1 MVGAMKVT
9 FLTWEYP
16 PNVYGGAGVHVQNLV
31 QGLKNKIDIEVR
43 TLLPNSS
50 LAAEME
56 ETGGIRILRYPGWEY
71 TTSESKPSKVL
82 SAFSTDLAMVKDPIA
97 GQIVHAHT
105 WYTSLAGYYAKHL
118 YDQKLIMTVHSLE
131 PLRPWKKEALGNGYL
146 LSTWAEKIGLEA
158 CDRII
163 AVSNSDKKDII
174 ECYRLPPE
182 RIKVIPNG
190 VDEEAFHRHENHA
203 VLTTYGIRKP
213 YALFLGRL
221 SRQKGIFDLISASSK
236 LDGQVTLVIVTG
248 APDEEGLDEKLSKRL
263 KGLSNIIWI
272 NKMLPQNEV
281 IALLSAS
288 SVFVAPSLYEPFGIM
303 NLEAMACER
312 PVVSTRVGG
321 ITDVVLD
328 GETGLLVPPNNPDE
342 LSNAVNR
349 IVADPK
355 LSERMGEAGRRRVED
370 RFTWDKVAMET
381 LSLYNEVT
389 G

>member
-1 MVGAMKVT
+1 MKVT

-43 TLLPNSS
+43 TLLPSRS
-50 LAAEME
+50 PAAEIE
-56 ETGGIRILRYPGWEY
+56 ETGGLRILRYPGWGYIE
-71 TTSESKPSKVL
+71 SESKLSKVL
-82 SAFSTDLAMVKDPIA
+82 SVFSTDLAMVKDSIT

-118 YDQKLIMTVHSLE
+118 YDQRLIMTVHSLE
-131 PLRPWKKEALGNGYL
+131 PLRPWKKEALGSGHL
-146 LSTWAEKIGLEA
+146 LSIWAEKTGLEA

-174 ECYRLPPE
+174 ECYKLPPE

-190 VDEEAFHRHENHA
+190 VDEQAFHRHENHA
-203 VLTTYGIRKP
+203 VLAKYGIRKP
-213 YALFLGRL
+213 YVLFLGRL
-221 SRQKGIFDLISASSK
+221 SRQKGIFDLVSASSK
-236 LDGQVTLVIVTG
+236 LDGRVTLVIATG
-248 APDEEGLDEKLSKRL
+248 APDEEGLEEKLSREL
-263 KGLSNIIWI
+263 KSHPNSVWI
-272 NKMLPQNEV
+272 NKMLPRNEV
-281 IALLSAS
+281 VALLSAA

-303 NLEAMACER
+303 NLEAMACQR

-342 LSNAVNR
+342 LANAVSK

-355 LSERMGEAGRRRVED
+355 LGEHMGEAGRRRVED
-370 RFTWDKVAMET
+370 RFTWDKVAVET
-381 LSLYNEVT
+381 LSVYNEVT
-389 G
+389 E

>member
-1 MVGAMKVT
+1 MKVT

-16 PNVYGGAGVHVQNLV
+16 PNVYGGAGVHIQNLV
-31 QGLKNKIDIEVR
+31 QSLKNKIDIEVR
-43 TLLPNSS
+43 TLLPDKSP
-50 LAAEME
+50 AAEIE
-56 ETGGIRILRYPGWEY
+56 KTSGLRILRYPGWGY
-71 TTSESKPSKVL
+71 TESESKLSKVL
-82 SAFSTDLAMVKDPIA
+82 SVFSTDLAMVKDPID

-105 WYTSLAGYYAKHL
+105 WYTSLAGYYAKQL
-118 YDQKLIMTVHSLE
+118 YEQKLIMTVHSLE

-146 LSTWAEKIGLEA
+146 LSTWAEKTGLES

-163 AVSNSDKKDII
+163 AVSESDKKDII
-174 ECYRLPPE
+174 ECYRLSPE

-203 VLTTYGIRKP
+203 VLEKYGIKKP
-213 YALFLGRL
+213 YVIFLGRL
-221 SRQKGIFDLISASSK
+221 SRQKGIFDLVSASSK
-236 LDGQVTLVIVTG
+236 LDGRVTLVIATG
-248 APDEEGLDEKLSKRL
+248 APDEEGLEEKLSREL
-263 KGLSNIIWI
+263 KSHPNIVWI
-272 NKMLPQNEV
+272 NKMLPRNEV
-281 IALLSAS
+281 VALLSAT

-303 NLEAMACER
+303 NLEAMACQR

-342 LSNAVNR
+342 LANAVNK

-355 LSERMGEAGRRRVED
+355 LGEHMGKAGRRRVEEK
-370 RFTWDKVAMET
+370 FTWDRVATET
-381 LSLYNEVT
+381 LSVYNEVT

>member
-1 MVGAMKVT
+1 MKVT

-43 TLLPNSS
+43 TLLPSRS
-50 LAAEME
+50 PAAEIE
-56 ETGGIRILRYPGWEY
+56 ETGGLRILRYPGWGYIE
-71 TTSESKPSKVL
+71 SESKLSKVL
-82 SAFSTDLAMVKDPIA
+82 SVFSTDLAMVKDSIT

-118 YDQKLIMTVHSLE
+118 YDQRLIMTVHSLE
-131 PLRPWKKEALGNGYL
+131 PLRPWKKEALGSGHL
-146 LSTWAEKIGLEA
+146 LSIWAEKTGLEA

-174 ECYRLPPE
+174 ECYKLPPE

-190 VDEEAFHRHENHA
+190 VDEQAFHRHENHA
-203 VLTTYGIRKP
+203 VLAKYGIRKP
-213 YALFLGRL
+213 YVLFLGRL
-221 SRQKGIFDLISASSK
+221 SRQKGIFDLVSASSK
-236 LDGQVTLVIVTG
+236 LDGQVTLVIATG
-248 APDEEGLDEKLSKRL
+248 APDEEGLDEKLSKQL
-263 KGLSNIIWI
+263 EGHLNIVWI

-281 IALLSAS
+281 VALLSAA

-303 NLEAMACER
+303 NLEAMACQR

-342 LSNAVNR
+342 LANAVSK

-355 LSERMGEAGRRRVED
+355 LGEHMGEAGRRRVED
-370 RFTWDKVAMET
+370 RFTWDKVAVET
-381 LSLYNEVT
+381 LSVYNEVT
-389 G
+389 E